1 MYLEKI
7 ELQGFKS
14 FAKRTILEFQQ
25 PQGSRHTI
33 TAIVGPNGSGKSNI
47 ADAIKWVLGEQSIKN
62 VRGKKAED
70 VIFSGSEKKSR
81 LGFAEVSLYLN
92 NEDRTGGIEYS
103 EVVITRRLYRDG
115 NSEYLL
121 NKNPVRLFDI
131 QLLLARAHFGQKSF
145 SIISQGMIDS
155 VLLATPLERK
165 TFFDEAV
172 GIKEHQIKKHQ
183 ALNKLERSEDHLAQ
197 AQLLLQE
204 LAPQLRSLTRQV
216 KRLEQRQQVQA
227 ALREYQQEYYHRQW
241 TLLQKTT
248 ADQKTSI
255 AKLQTELQQEEEA
268 MQGLRGQIT
277 ALTQGESRGHVFT
290 DLQKQLQARQ
300 QEKNRVLREITVLK
314 GRLEVDLEKQGKLN
328 LAWLYRQEEEVTQRI
343 TDAQRELHSL
353 IAEHDKAGSE
363 LRVKKER
370 VQVIRKMLKDLNGK
384 IDHVKQELQDEA
396 TKGPLTVLSR
406 RIQELGEEF
415 DSFLKRLAGA
425 AAEAL
430 PKLAK
435 EGADLLSRLQEMN
448 AYIETE
454 IQGADKEKLI
464 KVSESQELWRLQ
476 EELKALTSEEEQL
489 MPELT
494 KREIQTNV
502 LLEKRRLMERDLE
515 QLHNELKRITQD
527 LSAQQTMEK
536 TGSVDTAAIKEQQAA
551 YEQEVL
557 SIEKD
562 VVALEEKI
570 NRFHQEEEEKQHQIF
585 ALEREFQT
593 HQQAV
598 NRLSQQK
605 NTIQVELARSET
617 KLEDL
622 ETEIRREL
630 GEVTVV
636 QARPDNTNTDI
647 ASLPTDHVF
656 SQIEKLKYQLELI
669 GGIDPQTMDEYKQVK
684 ERHDF
689 LESQINDLQGAID
702 KLEIVIQELDKTI
715 HDQFDRA
722 FNKISREFER
732 YFQILFGGGR
742 AKLIKVMEE
751 EKEQSAEADAGEA
764 SDQSADQ
771 VQEAL
776 DDKEETV
783 SRAKKYRR
791 SDYHGIDI
799 FASPPGKKLSTI
811 SMLSGGERSL
821 TSLALIAAIIH
832 TNPSPFVLM
841 DEVDAAL
848 DEANSQRMAR
858 VLEDLRQ
865 ITQFII
871 ITHNRT
877 VMSIA
882 DTIYGVT
889 MGHDGVSQL
898 LSVKLEELDTHTT
911 RL

>member
-14 FAKRTILEFQQ
+14 FAKRTILEFQKSK
-25 PQGSRHTI
+25 PESHSVTV
-33 TAIVGPNGSGKSNI
+33 IVGPNGSGKSNI
-47 ADAIKWVLGEQSIKN
+47 ADAIKWVLGEQSIKS

-92 NEDRTGGIEYS
+92 NEDRAGGIDYS

-131 QLLLARAHFGQKSF
+131 QLLIARAHFGQKSF

-165 TFFDEAV
+165 SFFDEAV
-172 GIKEHQIKKHQ
+172 GIKEHQIKRHQ
-183 ALNKLERSEDHLAQ
+183 ALNKLERSEEHLAQ

-204 LAPQLRSLTRQV
+204 LGPQLRSLTRQV

-227 ALREYQQEYYHRQW
+227 SLREYQQEYYHRQW
-241 TLLQKTT
+241 TLLKKT
-248 ADQKTSI
+248 ADEQKAAI
-255 AKLQTELQQEEEA
+255 GKLQVELTTEEETMA
-268 MQGLRGQIT
+268 GLRAQIS
-277 ALTQGESRGHVFT
+277 ALTQVESRGALFA
-290 DLQKQLQARQ
+290 DLQKQLQAKQ
-300 QEKNRVLREITVLK
+300 QDKNRLLREITVLK

-343 TDAQRELHSL
+343 ADAQKELASL
-353 IAEHDKAGSE
+353 VAEHDTAAKD
-363 LRVKKER
+363 LREKKER
-370 VQVIRKMLKDLNGK
+370 LQVIRKTLKDLQK
-384 IDHVKQELQDEA
+384 HIEQVRQQLQDEA
-396 TKGPLTVLSR
+396 TKGPLNVLSR
-406 RIQELGEEF
+406 RVAELSEAF
-415 DSFLKRLAGA
+415 DDFLKRLLGA
-425 AAEAL
+425 SGEV
-430 PKLAK
+430 LAK
-435 EGADLLSRLQEMN
+435 LSEEGASLLAQMQEMG
-448 AYIETE
+448 AYIQTE

-476 EELKALTSEEEQL
+476 EELKALASEEESL
-489 MPELT
+489 LPDLT
-494 KREIQTNV
+494 KREIQVNV
-502 LLEKRRLMERDLE
+502 LLEKRRLMDRDLA
-515 QLHNELKRITQD
+515 QLHNELKRVSSDLQTQQ
-527 LSAQQTMEK
+527 SAEK
-536 TGSVDTAAIKEQQAA
+536 TGSVDTDAIKQQQAGFESEVA
-551 YEQEVL
+551 GLEQAIVA
-557 SIEKD
+557 IEQ
-562 VVALEEKI
+562 KI
-570 NRFHQEEEEKQHQIF
+570 NAFHQEEEQKQNQIF

-593 HQQAV
+593 HQQAS
-598 NRLSQQK
+598 NRLLQQK

-636 QARPDNTNTDI
+636 QARPENAGDVST
-647 ASLPTDHVF
+647 LPTDHIF
-656 SQIEKLKYQLELI
+656 SQIEKFKCQLELI

-689 LESQINDLQGAID
+689 LDGQITDLTGAID
-702 KLEIVIQELDKTI
+702 KLEVVIQELDKTI
-715 HDQFDRA
+715 HEQFDRS

-751 EKEQSAEADAGEA
+751 EKEAATSEGEAGE
-764 SDQSADQ
+764 QSETAPVAD
-771 VQEAL
+771 VLE
-776 DDKEETV
+776 KEEVV
-783 SRAKKYRR
+783 SRAKKYKR
-791 SDYHGIDI
+791 SDYQGIDI

-832 TNPSPFVLM
+832 TNPSPFILM

-858 VLEDLRQ
+858 VLDDLRK
-865 ITQFII
+865 ITQFVI

-898 LSVKLEELDTHTT
+898 LSVKLEEIDKHTT